1 MNGQEYNEK
10 LVDIVSE
17 LNVGEVD
24 TMETVQR
31 IYNLD
36 NLSESMPGI
45 VEDIQEQTGI
55 PIPKEQIEKIVRAT
69 FLVAYKNIIKA
80 MNETLCSKNQTN

>member
-1 MNGQEYNEK
+1 MNGQNYNEQLADLVSK
-10 LVDIVSE
+10 LD
-17 LNVGEVD
+17 VGEVD
-24 TMETVQR
+24 TMETIQR
-31 IYNLD
+31 IYKLD
-36 NLSESMPGI
+36 DLSESMPGI

-80 MNETLCSKNQTN
+80 MNDSLCSKNQTN